1 MYISAKLIW
10 GLNIFELLTVNEA
23 AKMLNLHEITIR
35 RHIKQ
40 GRLRAIKV
48 GRQVRIRRE
57 DLEEFM
63 KPVYPVQSTLRIQP
77 ALEPPSSKKELDR
90 RKALVQG
97 ILKRRREMAPIDVT
111 AAELVKEGRKEREAR
126 YAS

>member
-1 MYISAKLIW
+1 MP
-10 GLNIFELLTVNEA
+10 ELLTVNEA

-77 ALEPPSSKKELDR
+77 ALEPPSEKELDR

>member
-1 MYISAKLIW
+1 MA
-10 GLNIFELLTVNEA
+10 ELLTVNEV

-40 GRLRAIKV
+40 GRLKAVKV

-63 KPVYPVQSTLRIQP
+63 KPIYPVRPALRIQP
-77 ALEPPSSKKELDR
+77 ALEPPSKKELDR
-90 RKALVQG
+90 RKALVER
-97 ILKRRREMAPIDVT
+97 ILKRRAEMAPIETT
-111 AAELVKEGRKEREAR
+111 AAELVKEGRKEREAH
-126 YAS
+126 YVS

>member
-1 MYISAKLIW
+1 M
-10 GLNIFELLTVNEA
+10 FELLTVNEA
-23 AKMLNLHEITIR
+23 AEMLNLHEITIR

-40 GRLRAIKV
+40 GRLRAVKV

-63 KPVYPVQSTLRIQP
+63 KPVCPERPVFRIKP
-77 ALEPPSSKKELDR
+77 ALAPPSEKELDR
-90 RKALVQG
+90 RKALVQR
-97 ILKRRREMAPIDVT
+97 ILQRRAEMALVEIT
-111 AAELVKEGRKEREAR
+111 TAELVKEGRRERESY

>member
-1 MYISAKLIW
+1 MP
-10 GLNIFELLTVNEA
+10 ELLTVNEA
-23 AKMLNLHEITIR
+23 AKILNLHEITIR

-40 GRLRAIKV
+40 GRLRAVKV

-63 KPVYPVQSTLRIQP
+63 KPVYPVQSNLRIQP
-77 ALEPPSSKKELDR
+77 ALQPPSAKELDR
-90 RKALVQG
+90 RKALVER
-97 ILKRRREMAPIDVT
+97 ILKRRAEMAPTEIT

-126 YAS
+126 YVG

>member
-1 MYISAKLIW
+1 M
-10 GLNIFELLTVNEA
+10 FELLTVNEA
-23 AKMLNLHEITIR
+23 AEMLNLHEITIR

-40 GRLRAIKV
+40 GRLRAVKV

-63 KPVYPVQSTLRIQP
+63 KPVCLERPFLKISP
-77 ALEPPSSKKELDR
+77 ALASPSEKELDR
-90 RKALVQG
+90 RKVLVQR
-97 ILKRRREMAPIDVT
+97 ILKRRAEMTPIGIT
-111 AAELVKEGRKEREAR
+111 TAELVKEGRRERESH